1 MGRGATLWRLGA
13 SIAGVACGRALA
25 RPRGRAERSRSGA
38 GSDQPRR
45 GGIFNFSI
53 GGAEIDEATLKKIA
67 EITKAQYFRAT
78 DLKSL
83 EETYRQIDEME
94 KTKIELDQ
102 YTRYEEK
109 FAPFLILGLLCLALE
124 LLLGT
129 TRLGRLP

>member
-1 MGRGATLWRLGA
+1 M
-13 SIAGVACGRALA
+13 
-25 RPRGRAERSRSGA
+25 
-38 GSDQPRR
+38 Q
-45 GGIFNFSI
+45 GGN
-53 GGAEIDEATLKKIA
+53 EIDEAALKKIA

-83 EETYRQIDEME
+83 EETYRAIDQME

-109 FAPFLILGLLCLALE
+109 FAPFLALGLLCLARE
-124 LLLGT
+124 TLLGF